1 VTADRLRNPGEGDW
15 LMIRRTYDGWGY
27 SPLNQI
33 STANVNRLQPVWVLS
48 TGQTGGHEAPPIVN
62 SGVMFVATP
71 NNQVMAIDARTGTL
85 LWRYRKA
92 LPEDALL
99 VHRTSRGVAL
109 HGDKVFFAAGDAVLV
124 ALDARTG
131 REVWATKV
139 EENKNG
145 YYMTVAPLVVD
156 DKVIVGVSG
165 GTVGIRGFVVAYDVD
180 TGAEVWK
187 AFTVPAPGEP
197 GSETWPAGG
206 NEWKTGGAPTWV
218 TGNYDPETNLVFWG
232 AGNGGPWMG
241 DRRPGDNLYTA
252 STVAIDVATGQI
264 KGHYQYVPNE
274 SWDWDA
280 VSPPILADYQRN
292 GRTIKGLVN
301 VGREGY
307 LWFLER
313 TNDRIHFVEGKPYVQ
328 QNVFTSLDPVT
339 GRPNIDPDRK
349 PGTGKMASH
358 CPSVWGGKDWPP
370 IAFSPDTRM
379 IYIPANENTC
389 GTSIGLDVEYVPGR
403 GYSGARVGFYLA
415 PGAEH
420 IGEVQAWNVDTG
432 ERVWTHRFAT
442 SPNWGPMLATGG
454 GLVFSGGTNDRLFR
468 AFNAWS
474 GDVLWEFPTNSGII
488 GPPASFQIDGRQYVA
503 VQSGWGVDAKVMQAR
518 LNAVVPDGFPEVP
531 EGGAVW
537 VFAVK

>member
-1 VTADRLRNPGEGDW
+1 
-15 LMIRRTYDGWGY
+15 
-27 SPLNQI
+27 
-33 STANVNRLQPVWVLS
+33 
-48 TGQTGGHEAPPIVN
+48 
-62 SGVMFVATP
+62 
-71 NNQVMAIDARTGTL
+71 
-85 LWRYRKA
+85 
-92 LPEDALL
+92 
-99 VHRTSRGVAL
+99 
-109 HGDKVFFAAGDAVLV
+109 VLV

-206 NEWKTGGAPTWV
+206 DEWKTGGAPTWV